1 MPELALVLVAFVAGV
16 LVSSAVWLLSDL
28 ELILEA
34 VAGKVVAH
42 MVVEQLKARGAV
54 EEEK

>member
-1 MPELALVLVAFVAGV
+1 MPEMVLVLVAFAAGV
-16 LVSSAVWLLSDL
+16 LLSSAVWMLSDL